1 MVKIKNVSSFRNQVF
16 VEHDEGIIWL
26 LFNCEEGVPTTEDI
40 RNRLKVF
47 LEEERLRQKAME
59 EKTITPSLQHLK
71 ELEGEE
77 IE

>member
-1 MVKIKNVSSFRNQVF
+1 MKIKSVSSFRTQIF
-16 VEHDEGIIWL
+16 VETNDGIITL
-26 LFNCEEGVPTTEDI
+26 RINIKEGVPTTEDV
-40 RNRLKVF
+40 RNRIKSI
-47 LEEERLRQKAME
+47 LEADRLERKAMK